1 MLGGRVSSMVQLITA
16 TWAGVDST
24 NKESYDIFFSGSL
37 LEWAEVMTIWT
48 LSCFYTYEANR
59 YCIVHLPVKSI
70 WAADDVI
77 WHECQGDRTGVLLTR
92 RHIIFSFQVT
102 TGKNAA
108 KIYRLPI
115 SLMSPLMII
124 LASCDCVNLV
134 VDNFTRQQVRYMVT
148 VGVAYEIQT
157 D

>member
-1 MLGGRVSSMVQLITA
+1 MTNISSI
-16 TWAGVDST
+16 
-24 NKESYDIFFSGSL
+24 E
-37 LEWAEVMTIWT
+37 IWRQELT
-48 LSCFYTYEANR
+48 VILYYSWYE
-59 YCIVHLPVKSI
+59 Y
-70 WAADDVI
+70 
-77 WHECQGDRTGVLLTR
+77 QGYRTGVLLTR

-115 SLMSPLMII
+115 SLMSQLMII
-124 LASCDCVNLV
+124 LVSCDCVNLV